1 MNSFKTV
8 FLCTVYTI
16 GFVYAQ
22 SLPSPLI
29 VNEKIQKIALFKNG
43 FAFFVSQIECPKNQT
58 TFCMNPPAP
67 PSHGTFW
74 AIYSPSIKLES
85 ITSKEV
91 CVNSTTA
98 VSSIPELLK
107 ANIDKQVWLSF
118 DDEDKNVFNGTL
130 VSFSDNLIIL
140 KNDKEE
146 LAVNPASVK
155 KIKFVNEK
163 VIKTKAAQ
171 GRSLQYEFKLAE
183 PAAGKTITLC
193 YLSKG
198 MVWVP
203 SYMVNLSEA
212 DKASISAQALIFN
225 EICDSNETEIQ
236 LITGFPNLGFADI
249 ITPMARQENIAQF
262 LQSILRNHSSVMN
275 AGVLSNVMMQ
285 ARESNYKYEADMA
298 IPDYGLPASGM
309 AAEDLFLYP
318 LKNVKLSKGQ
328 VSYYPLFTESLNCTH
343 IYQWDIP
350 DYINQFDQ
358 YYNQQRNAKE
368 PQEIVWHSLR
378 MENSTKIPWTTA
390 PAEIIKDGV
399 IIGQDKINYTP
410 VNGKTTLKITQA
422 LEIKAE
428 QNEIETQRQREA
440 AKFYGNSYD
449 LITITGKLAIANF
462 KDQAVNLEIQKTLSG
477 AIKSSDPNANIE
489 SLASGLNR
497 MNTTQILRW
506 TIELAP
512 NEKKQL
518 SYIYD
523 VYVRR

>member
-1 MNSFKTV
+1 
-8 FLCTVYTI
+8 
-16 GFVYAQ
+16 
-22 SLPSPLI
+22 
-29 VNEKIQKIALFKNG
+29 
-43 FAFFVSQIECPKNQT
+43 
-58 TFCMNPPAP
+58 
-67 PSHGTFW
+67 
-74 AIYSPSIKLES
+74 
-85 ITSKEV
+85 
-91 CVNSTTA
+91 
-98 VSSIPELLK
+98 
-107 ANIDKQVWLSF
+107 
-118 DDEDKNVFNGTL
+118 
-130 VSFSDNLIIL
+130 
-140 KNDKEE
+140 
-146 LAVNPASVK
+146 
-155 KIKFVNEK
+155 
-163 VIKTKAAQ
+163 
-171 GRSLQYEFKLAE
+171 
-183 PAAGKTITLC
+183 
-193 YLSKG
+193 
-198 MVWVP
+198 
-203 SYMVNLSEA
+203 
-212 DKASISAQALIFN
+212 
-225 EICDSNETEIQ
+225 
-236 LITGFPNLGFADI
+236 
-249 ITPMARQENIAQF
+249 
-262 LQSILRNHSSVMN
+262 
-275 AGVLSNVMMQ
+275 MMQ